1 MKGKEARGMIT
12 KYKGN
17 WTGRRKGLR
26 IVNKG
31 EYVENGYKNGEKCKK
46 GKRGVRKDKE
56 E

>member
-1 MKGKEARGMIT
+1 MKGKEARGMIR

-31 EYVENGYKNGEKCKK
+31 EYEEIIRIRMGKSLREEKA
-46 GKRGVRKDKE
+46 G
-56 E
+56 